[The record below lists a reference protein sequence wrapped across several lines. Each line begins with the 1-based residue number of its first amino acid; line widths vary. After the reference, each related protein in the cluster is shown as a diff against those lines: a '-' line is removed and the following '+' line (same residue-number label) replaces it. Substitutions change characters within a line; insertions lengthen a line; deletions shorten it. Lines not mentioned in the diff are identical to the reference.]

1 MSEQGAPLIRPQ
13 RPCFTHGQSAQ
24 AKRAHPDPDQS
35 PNGKAEDE
43 QAASNLALAPF
54 DKDE

>member
-1 MSEQGAPLIRPQ
+1 MSEQGASLIRPQ
-13 RPCFTHGQSAQ
+13 SPCLTHSQSAQ

-35 PNGKAEDE
+35 PDGKAEDE

-54 DKDE
+54 DEDE